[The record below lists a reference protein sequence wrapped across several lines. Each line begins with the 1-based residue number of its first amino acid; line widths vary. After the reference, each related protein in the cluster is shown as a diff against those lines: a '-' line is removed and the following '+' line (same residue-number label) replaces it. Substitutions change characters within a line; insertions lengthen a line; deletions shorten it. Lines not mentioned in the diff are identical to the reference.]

1 MAQDRNQIMQGM
13 LAQMGPNV
21 PNDPNAQDTP
31 EPNDPKDIIDQ
42 AVDQVSNYIDN
53 PEQVTPETLQDLLAM
68 LQKASAALGPEA

>member
-21 PNDPNAQDTP
+21 PNAPGAQDTP

-42 AVDQVSNYIDN
+42 AVAKVSDYIDN
-53 PEQVTPETLQDLLAM
+53 PEQVTPETLQELLAM
-68 LQKASAALGPEA
+68 LQQASTALGPEA